1 METAQNSRVERTHT
15 SHMWGRE
22 SRDERAEPPVSPPSH
37 CGVPHQEGA
46 SRVQYVRVGT
56 RVHVRRDVG
65 DKPEGTVRGRMHV
78 RLRQAPSRLIDL
90 VDRSCARAG
99 TFLREDD
106 SEEEGSAHSRA
117 SVASAKG
124 AALATRTRAHATRVG
139 VPAGAPAVALQDSR
153 GPLTVLWG
161 GSRRSYR
168 APRGGGHAHT
178 QSAVPGGLPLE
189 RSHMRREGDPDRHG
203 AVPVQPHPG
212 DQGAQAQ
219 WRRCRRRDHVA
230 DWDQVGAS
238 QGTWLY
244 PPAGCSYR
252 SAGGSAA
259 RGSAKCACLLPL
271 ILVRGM

>member
-1 METAQNSRVERTHT
+1 
-15 SHMWGRE
+15 
-22 SRDERAEPPVSPPSH
+22 
-37 CGVPHQEGA
+37 
-46 SRVQYVRVGT
+46 
-56 RVHVRRDVG
+56 
-65 DKPEGTVRGRMHV
+65 MHV

-178 QSAVPGGLPLE
+178 QSAVPGGLPTTCDE
-189 RSHMRREGDPDRHG
+189 RAIGIVTEQCQCSRIRAIKALKRNGGGVVDAIMWQIGVRYE
-203 AVPVQPHPG
+203 VKT
-212 DQGAQAQ
+212 
-219 WRRCRRRDHVA
+219 
-230 DWDQVGAS
+230 S
-238 QGTWLY
+238 QGRPGSWLCT
-244 PPAGCSYR
+244 PLLDLPFPSAR
-252 SAGGSAA
+252 SS
-259 RGSAKCACLLPL
+259 CASW
-271 ILVRGM
+271 RAEKYYKK